1 METLRASRKSNS
13 SQAMK
18 SNKLL
23 VPVTIPVVQSVTIF
37 EISAQTNFM
46 NFFRE
51 IWAGKRKKGS
61 KVN

>member
-23 VPVTIPVVQSVTIF
+23 VPVTIPVVQSVTI
-37 EISAQTNFM
+37 SVLRAQTNFM
-46 NFFRE
+46 NYFRE
-51 IWAGKRKKGS
+51 IWTGKKK
-61 KVN
+61 KVQK